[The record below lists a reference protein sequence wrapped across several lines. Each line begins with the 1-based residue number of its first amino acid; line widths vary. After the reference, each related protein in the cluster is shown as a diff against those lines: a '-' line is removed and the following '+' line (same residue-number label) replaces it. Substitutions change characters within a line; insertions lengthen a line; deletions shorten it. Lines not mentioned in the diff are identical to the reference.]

1 MSTATMSQV
10 TTTTP
15 PPDLRTRNRWFAAIL
30 MPIGPLA
37 VAIVRFILPYNTSD
51 KAAVIVAKVAAHPGQ
66 EKAVLWLTVVAFLT
80 LVPGAFAAIK
90 LASRRAPV
98 LTALAACLLIPGYL
112 ALVGVALIDDVAYAG
127 VTHNVNQA
135 TVSTLADAVNKLPT
149 TSLLSN
155 IFVAGH
161 LIGSVV
167 LAFALRKARAVP
179 TAGWIILGISQPVH
193 LVAAIS
199 GNHLLDL
206 IGWGMTAIGMGF
218 AALAVIRTRDD
229 DWDLPPLTS

>member
-1 MSTATMSQV
+1 MSTATMSPV
-10 TTTTP
+10 TTTKP
-15 PPDLRTRNRWFAAIL
+15 PPDLRARSRWFAAIL

-37 VAIVRFILPYNTSD
+37 VAILRFILPYNTSD
-51 KAAVIVAKVAAHPGQ
+51 KAAVIVSKVAAHPGQ

-98 LTALAACLLIPGYL
+98 LTAVAACLLIPGYL
-112 ALVGVALIDDVAYAG
+112 ALVGVALIDNVAYAG

-135 TVSTLADAVNKLPT
+135 TLATLADAVNKLPM

-179 TAGWIILGISQPVH
+179 TAGWIILGVSQPVH

-199 GNHLLDL
+199 GNHVLDL
-206 IGWGMTAIGMGF
+206 IGWGMTTIGMGF
-218 AALAVIRTRDD
+218 AARAVIRTRDD
-229 DWDLPPLTS
+229 DWDLPPLS